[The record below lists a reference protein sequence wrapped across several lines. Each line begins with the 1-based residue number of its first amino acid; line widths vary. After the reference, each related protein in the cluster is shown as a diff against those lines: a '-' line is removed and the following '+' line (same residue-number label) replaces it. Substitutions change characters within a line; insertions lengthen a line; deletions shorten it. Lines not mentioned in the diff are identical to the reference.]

1 MKDGYGR
8 DIYYLRLSVTDLCN
22 LRCVYCMPAGGVE
35 KRRHEDVLTVEEL
48 EEIARSAG
56 RCGIRKIRLTGGE
69 PLVRRGIVDI
79 CARTAA
85 APGVEE
91 VCMTTNGLLLP
102 KLAPELRKAGLRR
115 VNISLDT
122 LSPELYREL
131 TRVGNIEDA
140 VSGLKA
146 ALDNFQTVKI
156 NAVLIGGTNESEIR
170 QMVYITKD
178 APVELRFIEL
188 MPIGE
193 CAHWPRERFLENSAV
208 LEAVPELEPCGTS
221 GVARLFSLPNAR
233 GRVGLISPLSSH
245 FCPECNRIRITPDGR
260 LKPCLHSAQEIEL
273 RGFHGAELDAKLRE
287 GICAKPMRHHL
298 SPASPSESLR
308 GMSQIGG

>member
-1 MKDGYGR
+1 
-8 DIYYLRLSVTDLCN
+8 
-22 LRCVYCMPAGGVE
+22 MPAGGVE

-146 ALDNFQTVKI
+146 ALDNFETVKI
-156 NAVLIGGTNESEIR
+156 NAVLIGGTNEPEIR

-308 GMSQIGG
+308 GMSRIGG